1 MGDPQG
7 LDDLHAEAPSA
18 EDLTGKTFIAYPDMD
33 ASPTKSYMIHHRAEQ
48 DVQEL
53 FEIGFGKRPQ
63 EELYDLRVDP
73 HYMNNIADDPEY
85 DPIRKELSTALM
97 QILREQSDP
106 RLVESPCRF
115 EHAPYAGPVENW

>member
-1 MGDPQG
+1 
-7 LDDLHAEAPSA
+7 
-18 EDLTGKTFIAYPDMD
+18 
-33 ASPTKSYMIHHRAEQ
+33 MILHRAEE

-53 FEIGFGKRPQ
+53 FEIGFGKRLR

-97 QILREQSDP
+97 QVLREQSDP

-115 EHAPYAGPVENW
+115 EHAPYAGPVDENW